1 MNRLKDLRL
10 EKHMTQQNVA
20 DLLGVQRVTYLKY
33 ESGDIILNSD
43 ALSKLTDL
51 FGVSSDYILMLSD
64 VRTNADATD
73 EDGVYALREEIRR
86 RPEMKD
92 LFDAA
97 RKVSD
102 DDLRRAV
109 KIIEALSK

>member
-1 MNRLKDLRL
+1 MNRIKELRARDGLTQGGLAERLKVHQTAVSQWEKEKTMPDIYTLRA
-10 EKHMTQQNVA
+10 MA
-20 DLLGVQRVTYLKY
+20 
-33 ESGDIILNSD
+33 
-43 ALSKLTDL
+43 AM
-51 FGVSSDYILMLSD
+51 FGVSVDYILGEDEGQRPSEPAA
-64 VRTNADATD
+64 ADGID
-73 EDGVYALREEIRR
+73 ALREEIRR